1 MEISACIHIC
11 VSFPLLRN
19 FCWDDLTWDQRGSM
33 SHFVC
38 KQDLTRFH
46 SWQRT
51 SHFYQSRSWN
61 IRSLWSHP
69 CFFISSAWMLS
80 LCSSNIFLVSP
91 VGDQTSPLCL
101 FACFLLWFFSLK
113 CDQSVAA
120 KTWNSLSMMVISNM
134 LSFLCCYTDCSGW
147 ESQPDAWNAD
157 AADHTERLP
166 LCMKIRLW
174 FTTTK
179 SESEEFSNVCL
190 FRQHICC
197 LKKITINIQC
207 EAKISTLLGNSD
219 CVLASS

>member
-51 SHFYQSRSWN
+51 PHFYQSRSWN

-101 FACFLLWFFSLK
+101 CSPVFFSGSSLSSVISLWLLKPGILCLWHVEFSLLLHWLLRMRESARCLK
-113 CDQSVAA
+113 CR
-120 KTWNSLSMMVISNM
+120 
-134 LSFLCCYTDCSGW
+134 CCRSHR
-147 ESQPDAWNAD
+147 EV
-157 AADHTERLP
+157 
-166 LCMKIRLW
+166 
-174 FTTTK
+174 TTVYEDT
-179 SESEEFSNVCL
+179 FVV
-190 FRQHICC
+190 HYH
-197 LKKITINIQC
+197 
-207 EAKISTLLGNSD
+207 
-219 CVLASS
+219 